1 MTDPHRALM
10 RLAQLAN
17 GDSLETVFSAVV
29 EEAGHVLG
37 LDAAWL
43 LRDGTAVPL
52 RVWPAGHTPP
62 DTGAVSARI
71 VIDGVAWGA
80 LVGAADPLPE
90 GVATH
95 LQAFSALVAVALSRA
110 ALVASRERIVVAA
123 DETRRRF
130 ERELHDG
137 AQQRLVSLAMEL
149 RLVQQDA
156 PPELAPRISGA
167 VDGIASL
174 LDELRELARSLHPG
188 ILSEGGLRP
197 ALRALARRSP
207 VPVRLHD
214 VPDERF
220 DAHVEL
226 AAYHVVAEA
235 LTHPDAAVVD
245 VSVERR
251 DDRLRVVVRGA
262 RGRGVADRVEA
273 LGGSI
278 AVREGV
284 TEVELPL
291 ARSSG

>member
-1 MTDPHRALM
+1 MTDPDRALM
-10 RLAQLAN
+10 RLALLAS

-29 EEAGHVLG
+29 EEAGRSLG
-37 LDAAWL
+37 LDVTWL
-43 LRDGTAVPL
+43 VRDGTAVPL
-52 RVWPAGHTPP
+52 RVWPAGRTPP
-62 DTGAVSARI
+62 DTGTVSAPI
-71 VIDGVAWGA
+71 VVDGVAWGA

-90 GVATH
+90 SVASH
-95 LQAFSALVAVALSRA
+95 LQAFSALVAVPLSRS
-110 ALVASRERIVVAA
+110 ALMASRERIVVAA
-123 DETRRRF
+123 DEARQRF
-130 ERELHDG
+130 ERDLHDG
-137 AQQRLVSLAMEL
+137 PQQRLVSLAMEL

-156 PPELAPRISGA
+156 PPELGLRISGA
-167 VDGIASL
+167 VDGITSL

-188 ILSEGGLRP
+188 ILTEGGLRP

-207 VPVRLHD
+207 VPVRLLSA
-214 VPDERF
+214 PDERF

-235 LTHPDAAVVD
+235 LAHADASVVD

-262 RGRGVADRVEA
+262 RAEGVADRVEA

-278 AVREGV
+278 AVREEA

>member
-1 MTDPHRALM
+1 MTHDDRELA
-10 RLAQLAN
+10 RLA
-17 GDSLETVFSAVV
+17 
-29 EEAGHVLG
+29 
-37 LDAAWL
+37 
-43 LRDGTAVPL
+43 
-52 RVWPAGHTPP
+52 
-62 DTGAVSARI
+62 
-71 VIDGVAWGA
+71 
-80 LVGAADPLPE
+80 
-90 GVATH
+90 
-95 LQAFSALVAVALSRA
+95 
-110 ALVASRERIVVAA
+110 ASRERIVVAA

-137 AQQRLVSLAMEL
+137 PQQRLVSLAMEL

-156 PPELAPRISGA
+156 PPELAERISGA
-167 VDGIASL
+167 VDGITSL
-174 LDELRELARSLHPG
+174 LDDLRELARSLHPG

-207 VPVRLHD
+207 VPVRLYET
-214 VPDERF
+214 PDERF

-235 LTHPDAAVVD
+235 LAHADAAVVD

-262 RGRGVADRVEA
+262 RAEGVTDRVEA
-273 LGGSI
+273 LGGSLV
-278 AVREGV
+278 VREET